1 MIRILRIEIYK
12 IIHQRKLLLGVAG
25 LALYSFF
32 LQIGIRFQGRNPLTA
47 IARRGDF
54 DMELVLNSI
63 NSTRLIV
70 NSCYYL
76 FLPILTAMIF
86 AGQIAGERSQGT
98 LFGILS
104 RPVSRISLYLG
115 KFAVSTLALL
125 GVVLFFVGFTLLVGC
140 LLFGTHDFLSSPRIF
155 DLLDEYKSTILPFD
169 VGVYRLLITSV
180 VLTFL
185 LLPTGA
191 IAFFCSLLFQQTHT
205 AMATSLLIFYG
216 SYVLQGLGNIEWL
229 SLFSRIQPYLFT
241 TAMESWMY
249 VFYPTIEWG
258 EILPRAALVFVYTI
272 ALTGSGLV
280 HFYYQDL
287 TE

>member
-1 MIRILRIEIYK
+1 MQILRIEIYK
-12 IIHQRKLLLGVAG
+12 MIHQRKLALGVAG
-25 LALYSFF
+25 LALFSLF
-32 LQIGIRFQGRNPLTA
+32 LQVGFRYQGRNPLTA

-104 RPVSRISLYLG
+104 RPVSRWSLFLG
-115 KFAVSTLALL
+115 KFLVSTLALL
-125 GVVLFFVGFTLLVGC
+125 AVVLFFVGFTFLVGC
-140 LLFGTHDFLSSPRIF
+140 VLFGAHDFLSSPRIF
-155 DLLDEYKSTILPFD
+155 DLLDEYKSTILSFET
-169 VGVYRLLITSV
+169 GIYRLFITSL

-191 IAFFCSLLFQQTHT
+191 IAFYCSLLFHQTHT

-249 VFYPTIEWG
+249 VFYPAIEWG
-258 EILPRAALVFVYTI
+258 EIIPRAVLVLIYTLAI
-272 ALTGSGLV
+272 MGTGLV
-280 HFYYQDL
+280 QFHYQDL